1 MLKRKKIQKKI
12 NNVLFITTQSGKQLT
27 FKVLFTY
34 YSEIFQKDYAV
45 FYNEEDENHLIAY
58 AFDENGTLS
67 ALEKDEEYAELNKA
81 LQQFDEEGI
90 TND

>member
-1 MLKRKKIQKKI
+1 M
-12 NNVLFITTQSGKQLT
+12 
-27 FKVLFTY
+27 LFTY

-81 LQQFDEEGI
+81 LQQLDEEGI